1 LKIYNDI
8 FIFRSMDLD
17 QAVLQLNAAAEPSRL
32 RLLIA
37 LLGGET
43 SVGDLVTVLEQSQP
57 RVSRHLRLLAEAG
70 LVESFREG
78 RSIFYRW
85 SAEGLDAGVSGSVAA
100 VAASGDPAIARD
112 RERLQKLSRQRERDA
127 LRRALRT
134 GSGRGLH
141 VADGDSA
148 LADLLAAALDGTR
161 PGAILNIG
169 CGSGD
174 VLRLLLPAARL
185 AIGTEPSAHRRQL
198 ARARLRQAGNPRW
211 SIRDADPAR
220 LPFEAG
226 AFDLV
231 VLQDVLATARS
242 DERQSILAD
251 AARVLRPAA
260 RLLILDH
267 ILPTDSELVARLA
280 ALGLAVTRR
289 QWLPGRAPDR
299 ALFLASRPVATTA
312 RTGTHD

>member
-1 LKIYNDI
+1 MEL
-8 FIFRSMDLD
+8 S

-32 RLLIA
+32 RLLVA

-85 SAEGLDAGVSGSVAA
+85 SAEGLDAGVASSVAA
-100 VAASGDPAIARD
+100 VALSDDPTIARD
-112 RERLQKLSRQRERDA
+112 RERLQKLSRQREKDA
-127 LRRALRT
+127 LRRALRA
-134 GSGRGLH
+134 GRGRGLH
-141 VADGDSA
+141 VADGDTA
-148 LADLLAAALDGTR
+148 LADLLTAALTDPHAGAAVQSGPSR
-161 PGAILNIG
+161 LGAILNIG
-169 CGSGD
+169 CGSGE
-174 VLRLLLPAARL
+174 VLRLLLPGARL

-198 ARARLRQAGNPRW
+198 ARARLRQSGNPRW

-231 VLQDVLATARS
+231 ILQDALAPVRG
-242 DERQSILAD
+242 DELQAILAD
-251 AARVLRPAA
+251 AARVLRPAG
-260 RLLILDH
+260 RLLILDR

-280 ALGLAVTRR
+280 SLGFAVTRR

-299 ALFLASRPVATTA
+299 ALFLASRPEKTPA